1 MPESGAGGGP
11 APRLEDID
19 VTKPAAPIRWG
30 IIGAGGIARV
40 FLRGLNGSGSGRL
53 VAIGSR
59 HPAKPSLAADFPG
72 ARIHAGYDALLAD
85 PEVDAVYIATPH
97 PAHAEWAIKAARA
110 GKHVLVEKPAGLS
123 AFEAEAM
130 FDAARAAGTFMGEAF
145 MYRLHPQTEKLV
157 ELVRSGIIG
166 EVRLIRSSFGFAM
179 PNFDPAHRL
188 YANHLGGGGI
198 LDVGCYPV
206 SMVRLIAGAA
216 AGKPFLDPTTTLGV
230 AQLGRE
236 GTDEWA
242 SAVLHF
248 PNGIVAEVSCSISL
262 QQDNMLRIF
271 GTEGRIEVPDFW
283 FVSGPRDGQPGKFD
297 VILRDGTRRKE
308 GGRKGLPLY
317 SYEADAAA
325 AAIRAGRLEFAA
337 PGMGWADTLG
347 NLRVLDKWRAD
358 AGLEYEIEK
367 APKRGG
373 LTLTREKLRAPR
385 SGGLAQRQITGVGRP
400 TSLLAL
406 GFEYFPNYAS
416 ASILLDAFYARGG
429 NLFDSAWLYRGGE
442 SETIFGQWHR
452 SRGLKRNSF
461 VLIGKGAH
469 APLCYPDQIGRQL
482 AELLDRLQTDHV
494 DIYFMHRDN
503 EDVPVGEFVDALNVE
518 VRAGRITDLFGG
530 SNWSRAR
537 MDAAIRYAKKAGL
550 RAPNALSN
558 NFALAEMV
566 RPLWPG
572 CVAASDDDWKAW
584 LKRRSMP
591 DFAWSSQAR
600 GFFTEAAGRDRF
612 DNREIVDAWY
622 SPRNFARRDRAIALA
637 TELGKTP
644 IQIALAYVLSQ
655 PLEIIPLI
663 GPRSLAEL
671 NSSLEATE
679 LHLTREQVRWL
690 EG

>member
-1 MPESGAGGGP
+1 MPPTE
-11 APRLEDID
+11 ETD
-19 VTKPAAPIRWG
+19 VTTSAAPLRWG
-30 IIGAGGIARV
+30 IIGAGNIAKA
-40 FLRGLNGSGSGRL
+40 FLRGLEGSTTGRL
-53 VAIGSR
+53 LAIGSR
-59 HPAKPSLAADFPG
+59 NPSKPSLATDFPG
-72 ARIHAGYDALLAD
+72 VRIHDGYEALLAD
-85 PEVDAVYIATPH
+85 PEIEAVYIATPH

-130 FDAARAAGTFMGEAF
+130 FDAALKAGTFMGEAF
-145 MYRLHPQTEKLV
+145 MYRLHPQMAQLV
-157 ELVRSGIIG
+157 ALVRSGVIG
-166 EVRLIRSSFGFAM
+166 EVRMIKSSFGFAL
-179 PNFDPAHRL
+179 PAFDPSHRL
-188 YANHLGGGGI
+188 YANRLGGGGI
-198 LDVGCYPV
+198 LDVGGYPV

-216 AGKPFLDPTTTLGV
+216 AGKPFLDPTTTHGV
-230 AQLGRE
+230 AHLGHE

-242 SAVLHF
+242 SAVLKF
-248 PNGIVAEVSCSISL
+248 PNDIIAEVSCSVSV
-262 QQDNMLRIF
+262 QQENVLRIL

-283 FVSGPRDGQPGKFD
+283 FVSGQRDGQPGRFD
-297 VILRDGTRRKE
+297 VILRNGTRRRE

-317 SYEADAAA
+317 SYESDAAA
-325 AAIRAGRLEFAA
+325 AAIRAGRLEFEA

-358 AGLEYEIEK
+358 AGLEYAIEK

-373 LTLTREKLRAPR
+373 RTLTGEKLRALR
-385 SGGLAQRQITGVGRP
+385 AGGLARRQITGVSRP
-400 TSLLAL
+400 TSPVAM
-406 GFEYFPNYAS
+406 GFEYFPSYAS
-416 ASILLDAFYARGG
+416 ASILLDAFFERGG
-429 NLFDSAWLYRGGE
+429 NLFDSAWVYGAGR
-442 SETIFGQWHR
+442 SETIFGQWQR
-452 SRGLKRNSF
+452 SRGLKRDAF

-469 APLCYPDQIGRQL
+469 SPLCYPDQIGRQL
-482 AELLDRLQTDHV
+482 AESLDRLQTDHV

-518 VRAGRITDLFGG
+518 ARAGRITDLFGG

-550 RAPNALSN
+550 RPPNALSN

-572 CVAASDDDWKAW
+572 CVSASSDDWKAW
-584 LKRRSMP
+584 LKRRRIP

-612 DNREIVDAWY
+612 DNREIVESWY

-637 TELGKTP
+637 EELGKTP

-663 GPRSLAEL
+663 GPRSIAEL
-671 NSSLEATE
+671 DSSLEATA
-679 LHLTREQVRWL
+679 LHLTREQVKWL